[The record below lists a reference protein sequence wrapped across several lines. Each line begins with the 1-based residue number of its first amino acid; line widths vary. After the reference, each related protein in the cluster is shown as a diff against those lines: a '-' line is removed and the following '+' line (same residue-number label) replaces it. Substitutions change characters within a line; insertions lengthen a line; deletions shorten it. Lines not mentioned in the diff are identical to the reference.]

1 MRAPDVEAEFTM
13 LATSQGG
20 RQGPA
25 FSGYRPAHKVRDD
38 YLTSGEHQY
47 LDGEQVSPRQ
57 TARCTITFITPE
69 VYPQCL
75 WVGRVLDVQ
84 EGSRLVGHVRIT
96 RVFNPV
102 LERPA

>member
-13 LATSQGG
+13 LATSAGG

-47 LDGEQVSPRQ
+47 LDSEQVFPGQ
-57 TARCTITFITPE
+57 TARCTISFLTPE

-84 EGSRLVGHVRIT
+84 EGRHLVGHARIT
-96 RVFNPV
+96 RILNPI